1 MSINHIHWELCK
13 LAARLED
20 ITRNGVDAH
29 IALATNTKNEL
40 LPNSILECI
49 KSDEQNKTED
59 MNKLID
65 VLTKMTTVL
74 KDDNMSAMLC
84 LQFFS
89 NLILKAAHSN
99 IPKILLL
106 RGYSR
111 MLKRTVECMHSDSSP
126 ISLQFRWSD
135 PANVLAIIRSRLTSH
150 PVTHWQV
157 NPRMPD
163 MIMSLFIATMQDRP
177 LEEEGQHA
185 SGPDSPAIVY
195 HTVVGPIQKSTM
207 LTATLLMDI
216 PLTRE
221 MHRVLNRKR
230 DRGLVVALFECSL
243 ELPGGSDKQTIEL
256 SMQSVNNESQASTE
270 HIMLHEF
277 AHMLARSHVQVV
289 CCQKRVHP
297 YLVRQLKEH
306 NILCISRV
314 SVKYMGAL
322 VRLSGARQLTT
333 MPIIGSPNTHS
344 YLLDPSSLG
353 YLHKVEVV
361 QMHGKP
367 FLVAEGF
374 NPTDTSLSVETTS
387 AEPTHD
393 ARHLQDYLL
402 NQFSHLPDSFTP
414 VYAVCVAQRQRN
426 CVTVVVAAPTEL
438 TTTLWQRAIEDVL
451 AYLRRLSRERAV
463 VLPGGGIW
471 LALLAR
477 ELRAYHVLPKL
488 VPPMNRIARQTLA
501 AEQFFVDCIEEC
513 AVTSGGAHTQRR
525 QRCSDGEGWDQ
536 QQLLAQFALCD
547 KNVATASTL
556 RIVLRSPDGD
566 EVAVVREPRGSTEG
580 SQTTANWTYR
590 LDTSGTNATPP
601 LDSLSGCMSALQI
614 ATDAACALLD
624 VDGICTVAATAV

>member
-1 MSINHIHWELCK
+1 MSTNHIHWDLCN
-13 LAARLED
+13 LAARLGD
-20 ITRNGVDAH
+20 LTRYGADAH
-29 IALATNTKNEL
+29 IALVTKTKNEL
-40 LPNSILECI
+40 LPNSIIECI

-65 VLTKMTTVL
+65 VLTIMTTVL
-74 KDDNMSAMLC
+74 KDDNKSAMPC

-89 NLILKAAHSN
+89 KLILKAAHSN

-111 MLKRTVECMHSDSSP
+111 MLKRTAEYMCSGSSP

-135 PANVLAIIRSRLTSH
+135 PANVVAIIHSRLTSH

-163 MIMSLFIATMQDRP
+163 MILSLFITTMQETP
-177 LEEEGQHA
+177 LEGEGQHT

-195 HTVVGPIQKSTM
+195 HTVVGPIQKSTV

-216 PLTRE
+216 PLIRE
-221 MHRVLNRKR
+221 MHRLLDRKR
-230 DRGLVVALFECSL
+230 NHGLIVALFECSL
-243 ELPGGSDKQTIEL
+243 ELLAGSDKQTIEL
-256 SMQSVNNESQASTE
+256 TMESANKDSQASTE
-270 HIMLHEF
+270 HIMLKDF
-277 AHMLARSHVQVV
+277 AQILARSHVQVV

-297 YLVRQLKEH
+297 YLVRQLKVL

-333 MPIIGSPNTHS
+333 MPIIGSQHSHS

-361 QMHGKP
+361 QVYGKP

-374 NPTDTSLSVETTS
+374 NPTDTPLPVETTS
-387 AEPTHD
+387 AEPTHS

-402 NQFSHLPDSFTP
+402 NQFSHLSDTFTT
-414 VYAVCVAQRQRN
+414 VYAAGVAKRQRN
-426 CVTVVVAAPTEL
+426 CVTVMVAAPTES
-438 TTTLWQRAIEDVL
+438 TATLWQRAIEDVL

-477 ELRAYHVLPKL
+477 ELRAYHVLHKL
-488 VPPMNRIARQTLA
+488 APPTSRIARQTLA
-501 AEQFFVDCIEEC
+501 AEQLFIDCIEEC
-513 AVTSGGAHTQRR
+513 AVASGGAHTQRR
-525 QRCSDGEGWDQ
+525 QLTSDGEGWDQ
-536 QQLLAQFALCD
+536 QQLLAQFALFD
-547 KNVATASTL
+547 HNETTASTL
-556 RIVLRSPDGD
+556 RTVLRVLMETKWLWCGSR
-566 EVAVVREPRGSTEG
+566 AVSRKTPKLLRIGHTD
-580 SQTTANWTYR
+580 WTH
-590 LDTSGTNATPP
+590 LE
-601 LDSLSGCMSALQI
+601 
-614 ATDAACALLD
+614 
-624 VDGICTVAATAV
+624 